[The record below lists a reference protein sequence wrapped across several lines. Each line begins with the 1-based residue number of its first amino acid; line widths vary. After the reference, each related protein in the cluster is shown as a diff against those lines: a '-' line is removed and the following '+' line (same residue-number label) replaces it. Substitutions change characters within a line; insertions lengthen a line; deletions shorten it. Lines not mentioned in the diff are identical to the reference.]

1 MAACLVMAL
10 ILLVLS
16 VFLFC
21 GRGAWLSAGF
31 NTLSEQEKARYDV
44 PKLCRAVGALCLVCT
59 LMLFTMAYLG
69 YRLDSGRL
77 EGSSMLVFSL
87 VFVAVILGMVLF
99 VGRYINKKAK
109 K

>member
-21 GRGAWLSAGF
+21 GRGAWLIAGF

-77 EGSSMLVFSL
+77 EESSMLVFSL